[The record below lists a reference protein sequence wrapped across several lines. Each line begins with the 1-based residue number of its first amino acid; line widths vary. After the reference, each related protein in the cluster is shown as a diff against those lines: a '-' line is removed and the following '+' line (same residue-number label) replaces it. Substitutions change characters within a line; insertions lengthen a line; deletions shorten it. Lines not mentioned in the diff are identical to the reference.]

1 MFEGLEDAVRPMI
14 KVGSDWPKV
23 NEIADK
29 ILMVEN
35 NDIKFGI
42 KIFGLNF

>member
-29 ILMVEN
+29 ILWWKTMRLNLVL
-35 NDIKFGI
+35 KF
-42 KIFGLNF
+42 LD